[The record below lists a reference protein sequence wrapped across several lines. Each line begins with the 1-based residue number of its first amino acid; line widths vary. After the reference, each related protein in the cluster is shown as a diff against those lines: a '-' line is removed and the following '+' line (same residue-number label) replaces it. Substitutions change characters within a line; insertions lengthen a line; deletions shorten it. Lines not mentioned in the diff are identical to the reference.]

1 MLGPRLPRSFYDRPT
16 RAVARDLLGKILVF
30 DGPAGRRA
38 ARIVETEAYLGDRD
52 PASHAYRGMTP
63 RTVPM
68 FGPGGFSYVY
78 LSHGLYPCMNVV
90 TEGRGVARAVLL
102 RGAEP
107 ILGVIT
113 DPRRLAGPGLLCL
126 AMGIT
131 TAQTNSDLVRSP
143 LSIRDAPLVA
153 IRQVSR
159 GPRVGLSPGATADE
173 PWRFWVTG
181 STGVSRR

>member
-1 MLGPRLPRSFYDRPT
+1 
-16 RAVARDLLGKILVF
+16 VARDLLGKILVYE
-30 DGPAGRRA
+30 GPRGRRA
-38 ARIVETEAYLGDRD
+38 VRIVEAEAYLGQRD

-68 FGPGGFSYVY
+68 FGPAGFSYIY

-90 TEGRGVARAVLL
+90 CEGPGVACAVLL

-107 ILGVIT
+107 VDGIAD

-131 TAQTNSDLVRSP
+131 TAQTSTDLVRSE
-143 LSIRDAPLVA
+143 LTIRDAPTVPPRA
-153 IRQVSR
+153 VSR
-159 GPRVGLSPGATADE
+159 GPRIGLSPGATFAE

-181 STGVSRR
+181 SPGVSRR

>member
-1 MLGPRLPRSFYDRPT
+1 M
-16 RAVARDLLGKILVF
+16 ARELLGKVLVY
-30 DGPAGRRA
+30 DGPRGRRA
-38 ARIVETEAYLGDRD
+38 IRIVEAEAYLGERD

-63 RTVPM
+63 RTAPM
-68 FGPGGFSYVY
+68 FGPAGFTYVY

-90 TEGRGVARAVLL
+90 CEAPGVASAVLL

-107 ILGVIT
+107 VEGVAD

-131 TAQTNSDLVRSP
+131 TAQTNLDLVRSK
-143 LSIRDAPLVA
+143 LSIRDAPAVPTRA
-153 IRQVSR
+153 ISR
-159 GPRVGLSPGATADE
+159 GPRIGLSPGATFAE

-181 STGVSRR
+181 SPGASRR

>member
-1 MLGPRLPRSFYDRPT
+1 
-16 RAVARDLLGKILVF
+16 VARDLLGKILVY
-30 DGPAGRRA
+30 DGPDGRRA
-38 ARIVETEAYLGDRD
+38 VRIVEAEAYLGERD

-63 RTVPM
+63 RTAPM

-90 TEGRGVARAVLL
+90 TEGRGVAGAVLL

-107 ILGVIT
+107 IEGVIE

-131 TAQTNSDLVRSP
+131 TAQTNLDLVRSE
-143 LSIRDAPLVA
+143 LTIRDAPAVPSRALL
-153 IRQVSR
+153 R
-159 GPRVGLSPGATADE
+159 GPRIGLSPGTTFAA
-173 PWRFWVTG
+173 PWRYRIAG
-181 STGVSRR
+181 SPGLSRR